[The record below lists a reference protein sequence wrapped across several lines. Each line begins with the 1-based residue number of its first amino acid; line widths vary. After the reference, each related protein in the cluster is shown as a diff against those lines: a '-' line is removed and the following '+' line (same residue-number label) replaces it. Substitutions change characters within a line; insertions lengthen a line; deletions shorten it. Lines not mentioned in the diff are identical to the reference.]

1 MVSQVAALAEGLIG
15 SGSGGSSPEGLI
27 NLGERSSTISSL
39 TSPSDGMDS

>member
-1 MVSQVAALAEGLIG
+1 MVSQVAALAEGLIR